1 MPELLTLLLIEPVV
15 LAAYVV
21 FGMVGFGSTLVSAP
35 LLAHV
40 LPISTIVPAL
50 ALTDLIASTS
60 SGLRLNAHIVR
71 AELLRLMPSMFAG
84 SALGAYLLFA
94 IAIET
99 LMLLLGVFVV
109 LYALNGLRGP
119 QASTRKLAPAWAW
132 WFGSAGG
139 VLSALFGAGGW
150 VYAIFLAGRL
160 ETTEQI
166 RATQHAVLIV
176 SSFIRVTLFAV
187 GGRFFDS
194 SLWLLVLCML
204 PAMALGLYLGHR
216 FTLRMGRHRFMQ
228 ILYSVLL
235 LTGSSLLIRAG
246 GMLT

>member
-1 MPELLTLLLIEPVV
+1 MPDLMTLLLTEPVV

-50 ALTDLIASTS
+50 AITDLIASTG
-60 SGLRLNAHIVR
+60 SGLRLNAQIVR
-71 AELLRLMPSMFAG
+71 AELFRLMPSMFAG
-84 SALGAYLLFA
+84 SALGVYLLFA
-94 IAIET
+94 IAIEA
-99 LMLLLGVFVV
+99 LMLLLGAFVV
-109 LYALNGLRGP
+109 LYALNGLRTP
-119 QASTRKLAPAWAW
+119 QARSGRLAPAWAW
-132 WFGSAGG
+132 WFGGVGG

-160 ETTEQI
+160 DTPQQI

-176 SSFIRVTLFAV
+176 SSFIRVALFAV
-187 GGRFFDS
+187 AGRLFDS

-204 PAMALGLYLGHR
+204 PAMALGLHLGHR
-216 FTLRMGRHRFMQ
+216 FTLRMERHRFMQ

-235 LTGSSLLIRAG
+235 VTGSSLLIRAWE
-246 GMLT
+246 MST